1 MRPDLVTPLAVTLHE
16 HALRIPE
23 KVAFADDRRAVT
35 YAELEARTRRIAG
48 HLVRLG
54 LRRGDRVVLCLGNS
68 VAMVEGYLAVVRAG
82 GIGVPVNPR
91 SAPAELEYLL
101 ADSGA
106 GFVLA
111 GAGSAVTF
119 LHLLSDT
126 ATAPTVLAAGPAP
139 APPGTHS
146 YDDLA
151 RTEPGTPAPDDLGL
165 DEVAWMFYTSGTTG
179 RPKGVLSTQRNC
191 LWSVAASY
199 VPIPDLRRD
208 DRVLWPLPLFHSLS
222 HIACVLSVT
231 SVGATA
237 RITDGSS
244 ADDVLDLLRT
254 ERATFL
260 AGVPTTYHHLVAT
273 ARRTGLA
280 LPDLRIGLVGGAV
293 TGSELRRSFETTF
306 GVPLVD
312 AYGSTET
319 CGAITMNPPDGARVE
334 GSCGLPVPGV
344 DVRVVDPDTGRD
356 VPPGQEGEVWVSG
369 PNVMVGYHNSPEATR
384 TALRDGWFRT
394 GDLAR
399 RDEAGYFTVCGR
411 LKDLII
417 RGGENIHPDEVEAVL
432 RTAPSVADAGVAGTA
447 HDTLGE
453 VPVAWVVP
461 GPAGLDLPALLDHCR
476 ARLSAYKIPER
487 IHEVADIPRTA
498 SGKIVRRLL
507 AAQPYWPRHTADGR
521 HGTLVSIA
529 WVPAPAGTGGARP
542 AVCAVVGEDT
552 DGLVAALRAAGVR
565 AAHHPDLAS
574 AAAGTEPGPTL
585 LLPPAP
591 ATDPRA
597 HARLL
602 VERVTGAQ
610 APEELVVLTRAA
622 TPAGDT
628 APDPAGAAL
637 WAAVRSLQAGGH
649 PRTTLLD
656 LDAAAPDAET
666 LLTALSTRE
675 PQLALRG
682 GELLVPRLLPAPVR
696 DRPWP
701 APALARPGTVVV
713 TGTDTPL
720 GAAFAHHL
728 ATVHQAPRLLL
739 VHAPGTTR
747 PDPDAWPAGT
757 HVTSV
762 GADAAGL
769 REALADAGAVT
780 AVVHTADNPGLAVTL
795 GRLVDDTARFI
806 TVTDASATLGAPG
819 DPDRAV
825 RAALTEAVT
834 RARPAAATLVRTT
847 DGEDAARRADL
858 LAAFDVLLT
867 GDVPALLAPRPAP
880 PDPARPVPALLR
892 ALTEPPGPQARPD
905 ADVTVGLRA
914 RLTGLDER
922 AQLDLLET
930 LVREQAAA
938 VLHGPDAAPL
948 PAGRSF
954 RDLGLT
960 SVAVVALRDRLTEHT
975 GLRLPTTVTFD
986 HPTPQELAAHLRTGI
1001 LGLDDTP
1008 SPAERPAAD
1017 TDPQEPIAVVGMA
1030 CRLPGGVDSPDALWQ
1045 LLVTGRD
1052 AVSDFPADRGWDLD
1066 GLFAHDPLET
1076 GTSYVAQGG
1085 FLPDAGLFDAG
1096 FFGISP
1102 REALAMDPQQRLL
1115 LETSWEALE
1124 RAGIDPRSLKG
1135 TDVGVFAGVMAQ
1147 QYGHGG
1153 EVPAE
1158 LEGFV
1163 TTGTASSVASGR
1175 VAYVLGLEGPAV
1187 TVDTACSSSLVAL
1200 HLAAQSLRRGEC
1212 AMALAGGATVMATP
1226 GTFVE
1231 FSRQQALAADG
1242 RCKSYADAA
1251 DGTGWAEGAGVLVL
1265 ERLSQARRNG
1275 HRVLA
1280 VLRGSAINQDGA
1292 SNGLTAPSGPSQQRV
1307 IRKALAD
1314 ARLTPADVDAV
1325 EGHGTGTTLGDPIEA
1340 QALLATYG
1348 RDREQPL
1355 WLGSLKSN
1363 IGHTQAAAG
1372 VAGVIKMIQAMRHGV
1387 LPATLHVDAPSS
1399 QVDWTAG
1406 AVELLRE
1413 AREWP
1418 RNAGRPRRAG
1428 VSSFGVSGTNAH
1440 VIIEHVPEDP
1450 APEPADPYDGPV
1462 PLVVSAAS
1470 GGSLAGQAD
1479 RLAAFAAGTEV
1490 SLADIAGALVTR
1502 RAVLSERAVV
1512 VAGSREEAVAGLGA
1526 LARGE
1531 SAAGLVTG
1539 DAGVSGRTV
1548 LVFPGQGSQ
1557 WLGMGRELLESSP
1570 VFAER
1575 VEECARALEP
1585 WTDWDVKAVLRGEV

>member
-1 MRPDLVTPLAVTLHE
+1 MRSDLVTPLAVTLHE

-23 KVAFADDRRAVT
+23 KVAFADGRRAVT
-35 YAELEARTRRIAG
+35 YAGLEVRTRRLAG

-54 LRRGDRVVLCLGNS
+54 LRRGDRVALCLGNS
-68 VAMVEGYLAVVRAG
+68 VEMVEGYLAVVRAG
-82 GIGVPVNPR
+82 GVGVPVNPR

-106 GFVLA
+106 RFVLA

-119 LHLLSDT
+119 LQVVSDT
-126 ATAPTVLAAGPAP
+126 APDTTVLIAGTTDV
-139 APPGTHS
+139 PPGAHA
-146 YDDLA
+146 YDELA
-151 RTEPGTPAPDDLGL
+151 ATDPGTPAPDDLGL

-199 VPIPDLRRD
+199 VPVPDLRPD

-237 RITDGSS
+237 RLTDGSS

-273 ARRTGLA
+273 ARRTGLS

-293 TGSELRRSFETTF
+293 TGSELRRSFEETF

-344 DVRVVDPDTGRD
+344 DVRIVDPATGRD
-356 VPPGQEGEVWVSG
+356 VPAGQEGEVWVSG

-384 TALRDGWFRT
+384 AALRDGWFRT

-432 RTAPSVADAGVAGTA
+432 RTAPGVADAGVAGAT

-453 VPVAWVVP
+453 VPVAWLVP
-461 GPAGLDLPALLDHCR
+461 GPDGIDLAAVLAHCR
-476 ARLSAYKIPER
+476 ARLSAYKLPER
-487 IHEVADIPRTA
+487 IHEAAAVPRTA

-507 AAQPYWPRHTADGR
+507 AAQPYWPLHTADG
-521 HGTLVSIA
+521 HHDALLTPA
-529 WVPAPAGTGGARP
+529 WLPAPAGDGPGP
-542 AVCAVVGEDT
+542 AGCAIAGEDT
-552 DGLVAALRAAGVR
+552 TGLTAALRAAGVP
-565 AAHHPDLAS
+565 AELHPDLAS
-574 AAAGTEPGPTL
+574 AAGTAPGLTV
-585 LLPPAP
+585 LLPPP
-591 ATDPRA
+591 ASADPLTQ
-597 HARLL
+597 ARLL
-602 VERVTGAQ
+602 TEHMTGGGS
-610 APEELVVLTRAA
+610 PGPLVVLTRHA

-628 APDPAGAAL
+628 TPDPVGAAL
-637 WAAVRSLQAGGH
+637 WAAVRSLQADGH
-649 PRTTLLD
+649 QELTVVD
-656 LDAAAPDAET
+656 LDADGPDPRT
-666 LLTALSTRE
+666 LLAAVTSGE
-675 PQLALRG
+675 PQLAVRG
-682 GELLVPRLLPAPVR
+682 DRLLVPRLLRTPVDGRPRPA
-696 DRPWP
+696 
-701 APALARPGTVVV
+701 AARTGTVVV
-713 TGTDTPL
+713 TGTDTPA
-720 GAAFAHHL
+720 GAALAHHL
-728 ATVHQAPRLLL
+728 AAVHGAARLLL
-739 VHAPGTTR
+739 VHAPGTTDR
-747 PDPDAWPAGT
+747 TDPDAWPADT
-757 HVTSV
+757 RTRAVA
-762 GADAAGL
+762 ADGSGLAA
-769 REALADAGAVT
+769 ALAEAHPVG
-780 AVVHTADNPGLAVTL
+780 AVVHAADDPALARTL
-795 GRLVDDTARFI
+795 DELLEDSAEFI
-806 TVTDASATLGAPG
+806 TVTDGSATLGAPG

-825 RAALTEAVT
+825 RGAVTEAVT
-834 RARPAAATLVRTT
+834 HARRLRGPAAATLTWAP
-847 DGEDAARRADL
+847 DGDTGQLADL
-858 LAAFDVLLT
+858 LAAFDVLLA
-867 GDVPALLAPRPAP
+867 GRAPALFAPRPAL
-880 PDPARPVPALLR
+880 PDPSRPIPALLR
-892 ALTEPPGPQARPD
+892 ALAEPPAPQARPD
-905 ADVTVGLRA
+905 ATVTAALRA
-914 RLTGLDER
+914 RLADLDER
-922 AQLDLLET
+922 AQLALLEG
-930 LVREQAAA
+930 LVSAQAAT

-948 PAGRSF
+948 PADRAF

-986 HPTPQELAAHLRTGI
+986 HPTPRELAAHLRTAV
-1001 LGLDDTP
+1001 LGPTGTATTP
-1008 SPAERPAAD
+1008 ERPAAD
-1017 TDPQEPIAVVGMA
+1017 TDPQEPIAIVGMA
-1030 CRLPGGVDSPDALWQ
+1030 CRLPGGVESPDDLWQ
-1045 LLVTGRD
+1045 LLTAGRD
-1052 AVSDFPADRGWDLD
+1052 AVTDFPTDRGWDLD
-1066 GLFAHDPLET
+1066 GLFDPDPEKP
-1076 GTSYVAQGG
+1076 GTSYVGQGG
-1085 FLPDAGLFDAG
+1085 FLPDAGRFDAG
-1096 FFGISP
+1096 FFGIAP

-1124 RAGIDPRSLKG
+1124 RAGIDPSALKG
-1135 TDVGVFAGVMAQ
+1135 TDVGVFAGVMGQ
-1147 QYGHGG
+1147 GYGSGG
-1153 EVPAE
+1153 RLPAE

-1175 VAYVLGLEGPAV
+1175 ISYVFGLEGPAV

-1200 HLAAQSLRRGEC
+1200 HLAAQALRRGEC
-1212 AMALAGGATVMATP
+1212 SMALAGGATVMATP

-1231 FSRQQALAADG
+1231 FSRQRALAADG

-1265 ERLSQARRNG
+1265 ERLSEARRHG

-1280 VLRGSAINQDGA
+1280 VVRGSAVNQDGA

-1307 IRKALAD
+1307 IRRALAD
-1314 ARLTPADVDAV
+1314 AGLTPADVDAV

-1372 VAGVIKMIQAMRHGV
+1372 VAGVIKMVQALRHGV

-1399 QVDWTAG
+1399 QVDWSVG
-1406 AVELLRE
+1406 AVELLTESRQ
-1413 AREWP
+1413 WP
-1418 RNAGRPRRAG
+1418 ETGRPRRAG

-1440 VIIEHVPEDP
+1440 VILEQVPEEP
-1450 APEPADPYDGPV
+1450 VTAPEAYDGAV

-1470 GGSLAGQAD
+1470 QGSLSAQAE
-1479 RLAAFAAGTEV
+1479 RLAAFTGDTEV
-1490 SLADIAGALVTR
+1490 LPAGIAGALAR

-1526 LARGE
+1526 L
-1531 SAAGLVTG
+1531 
-1539 DAGVSGRTV
+1539 
-1548 LVFPGQGSQ
+1548 
-1557 WLGMGRELLESSP
+1557 
-1570 VFAER
+1570 
-1575 VEECARALEP
+1575 
-1585 WTDWDVKAVLRGEV
+1585 

>member
-16 HALRIPE
+16 HARRIPE

-35 YAELEARTRRIAG
+35 YAELEARTRRLAG

-54 LRRGDRVVLCLGNS
+54 LRRGDRVALCLGNS

-106 GFVLA
+106 RFVLA
-111 GAGSAVTF
+111 GASGAVTF
-119 LHLLSDT
+119 LPMVSS
-126 ATAPTVLAAGPAP
+126 TAPDATVLVAGTTAV
-139 APPGTHS
+139 PPGAHA

-151 RTEPGTPAPDDLGL
+151 VTEPGTPAPDDLGL

-199 VPIPDLRRD
+199 VPIPDLRQD
-208 DRVLWPLPLFHSLS
+208 DRVVWPLPLFHSLS

-237 RITDGSS
+237 RITDGAS
-244 ADDVLDLLRT
+244 ADDVLDLLRS

-280 LPDLRIGLVGGAV
+280 LPDLRMGLVGGAV
-293 TGSELRRSFETTF
+293 TGSELRRSFEDTF

-344 DVRVVDPDTGRD
+344 DVRVVDPDTGED
-356 VPPGQEGEVWVSG
+356 VPTGQEGEVWVSG

-384 TALRDGWFRT
+384 AALRDGWFRT

-399 RDEAGYFTVCGR
+399 RDAAGYFTVCGR

-432 RTAPSVADAGVAGTA
+432 RTAPSVADAGVAGAA

-461 GPAGLDLPALLDHCR
+461 GPDGLDLPALLDHCR

-487 IHEVADIPRTA
+487 IHEVSGIPRTA

-507 AAQPYWPRHTADGR
+507 AAQPYWPRHTADG
-521 HGTLVSIA
+521 HHDALLSPA
-529 WVPAPAGTGGARP
+529 WVPAPAGTGDGARP
-542 AVCAVVGEDT
+542 VACAVVGEDT
-552 DGLVAALRAAGVR
+552 SGLVAALRAAGVH
-565 AAHHPDLAS
+565 AELHPDLAS
-574 AAAGTEPGPTL
+574 AADTAPGLTF
-585 LLPPAP
+585 LLPPAASAGP
-591 ATDPRA
+591 LAQ
-597 HARLL
+597 ARLL
-602 VERVTGAQ
+602 IEHMTGEG
-610 APEELVVLTRAA
+610 APEPLVVLTREA
-622 TPAGDT
+622 TPVGDT
-628 APDPAGAAL
+628 APDPAGGAL
-637 WAAVRSLQAGGH
+637 WAAVRSLQADGH
-649 PRTTLLD
+649 RTVTVID
-656 LDAAAPDAET
+656 IDTEAPDAET
-666 LLTALSTRE
+666 LLAATASGE
-675 PQLALRG
+675 PQIVVRD
-682 GELLVPRLLPAPVR
+682 GELLVPRLLRTPVDGRPRPAAGL
-696 DRPWP
+696 D
-701 APALARPGTVVV
+701 RPGTVVV
-713 TGTDTPL
+713 TGTDTPA
-720 GAAFAHHL
+720 GAALAHHL
-728 ATVHQAPRLLL
+728 AGVHRAPRLLL
-739 VHAPGTTR
+739 VHAPGTADRT
-747 PDPDAWPAGT
+747 DPDAWPAGT
-757 HVTSV
+757 DTRSV
-762 GADAAGL
+762 AADATGL
-769 REALADAGAVT
+769 REALADAHPVSLA
-780 AVVHTADNPGLAVTL
+780 VHTADDPDLARTLAELIGDAGEFVAVTD
-795 GRLVDDTARFI
+795 G
-806 TVTDASATLGAPG
+806 SATLGAPG

-825 RAALTEAVT
+825 RGALTEAVAH
-834 RARPAAATLVRTT
+834 ARRLRGPAASLVWAAE
-847 DGEDAARRADL
+847 DGAAQLADL
-858 LAAFDVLLT
+858 LAAFDVLLA
-867 GDVPALLAPRPAP
+867 GRAPALLAPGPSRA
-880 PDPARPVPALLR
+880 VPALLR
-892 ALTEPPGPQARPD
+892 ALAEPPARQVR
-905 ADVTVGLRA
+905 ADETVTVALRA
-914 RLTGLDER
+914 RLTGLDPR
-922 AQLDLLET
+922 AQRALLER
-930 LVREQAAA
+930 LVGEQAAA
-938 VLHGPDAAPL
+938 VLHGPDTGPL
-948 PAGRSF
+948 PADRAF

-986 HPTPQELAAHLRTGI
+986 HPTPRELAAHLRTAI
-1001 LGLDDTP
+1001 LGLDDTSVTP
-1008 SPAERPAAD
+1008 ERTVAGA
-1017 TDPQEPIAVVGMA
+1017 DPQEPIAIVGMA
-1030 CRLPGGVDSPDALWQ
+1030 CRLPGGINTPDELWQ
-1045 LLVTGRD
+1045 LLAAGRD
-1052 AVSDFPADRGWDLD
+1052 AVSAFPADRGWDLD
-1066 GLFAHDPLET
+1066 RLFDADPDKA
-1076 GTSYVAQGG
+1076 GTSYVDQGG
-1085 FLPDAGLFDAG
+1085 FLTDAGGFDAG

-1124 RAGIDPRSLKG
+1124 RADIDPLSLKG
-1135 TDVGVFAGVMAQ
+1135 TDVGVFAGVMGQ
-1147 QYGHGG
+1147 QYGSGG
-1153 EVPAE
+1153 ELPAE

-1175 VAYVLGLEGPAV
+1175 IAYVYGLEGPAV
-1187 TVDTACSSSLVAL
+1187 SVDTACSSSLVAM
-1200 HLAAQSLRRGEC
+1200 HLAAQALRRGEC

-1231 FSRQQALAADG
+1231 FSRQRALAADG

-1265 ERLSQARRNG
+1265 ERLSEARRNG

-1307 IRKALAD
+1307 IRRALAD
-1314 ARLTPADVDAV
+1314 AGLTTADVDAV

-1348 RDREQPL
+1348 QDRERPL

-1372 VAGVIKMIQAMRHGV
+1372 VAGVIKMVQAMRHGV

-1399 QVDWTAG
+1399 QVDWSAG
-1406 AVELLRE
+1406 AVELLTESRV
-1413 AREWP
+1413 WP
-1418 RNAGRPRRAG
+1418 ETAGRPRRAG

-1440 VIIEHVPEDP
+1440 VILEQVPE
-1450 APEPADPYDGPV
+1450 EPAAARASYDGVVPV
-1462 PLVVSAAS
+1462 VVSAVS
-1470 GGSLAGQAD
+1470 EGSLAGQAE
-1479 RLAAFAAGTEV
+1479 RLAAFA
-1490 SLADIAGALVTR
+1490 
-1502 RAVLSERAVV
+1502 
-1512 VAGSREEAVAGLGA
+1512 
-1526 LARGE
+1526 
-1531 SAAGLVTG
+1531 G
-1539 DAGVSGRTV
+1539 D
-1548 LVFPGQGSQ
+1548 
-1557 WLGMGRELLESSP
+1557 
-1570 VFAER
+1570 
-1575 VEECARALEP
+1575 
-1585 WTDWDVKAVLRGEV
+1585 TD